1 MTNPKLIYEFDLS
14 KINLKDWSQDPFKGF
29 SWPNIDSDAFGGVD
43 SGRRALWG
51 QIYCLTN
58 KSSFDHSVKT
68 LSKLEI
74 LDIEKNL
81 GLFKNVHA
89 SLKLYI

>member
-1 MTNPKLIYEFDLS
+1 MSLISARLIS
-14 KINLKDWSQDPFKGF
+14 KIDPKIHLRDLVGLILIVMRSGEWTVVEGPFEDKYIVLA
-29 SWPNIDSDAFGGVD
+29 NI
-43 SGRRALWG
+43 
-51 QIYCLTN
+51 
-58 KSSFDHSVKT
+58 SSFDHSVKT